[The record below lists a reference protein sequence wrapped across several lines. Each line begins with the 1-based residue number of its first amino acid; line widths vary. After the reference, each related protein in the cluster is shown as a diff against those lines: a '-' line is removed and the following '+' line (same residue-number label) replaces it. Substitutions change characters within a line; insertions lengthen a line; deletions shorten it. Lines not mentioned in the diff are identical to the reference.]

1 MTQVRS
7 ETTTYATDG
16 DRFVERH
23 EVLAGPLGEEEGYV
37 EKREGHLGVPSGGV
51 VEEVEEGRE
60 IGLLEPEG
68 KVDAEE
74 VEEKGED
81 EVEGG
86 EKEIGAID
94 GSEEAEEEAG
104 GEGTKEP
111 PHSLAE
117 TPDKKAESTN
127 GAAAKKAET
136 GPAATVAAEGA
147 GEAPV
152 REAREKDAEATS
164 TSVPV
169 GAGGEAEEG
178 DVSLVDSERKRK
190 AGAHEGE
197 EEAKKQ
203 KQGEGEKRGRG
214 RPAKGEVNGSGKGG
228 KEKEATEG
236 TRRSTRS
243 TRKSE

>member
-1 MTQVRS
+1 MAESNQQQQVSEGTGSNVQWAADHVTRAPGVVTQVRS

-68 KVDAEE
+68 KVDADE
-74 VEEKGED
+74 VEEEDDEDKAD

-86 EKEIGAID
+86 EKEIGALD
-94 GSEEAEEEAG
+94 EDDEKDVSASDDVESG

-117 TPDKKAESTN
+117 TPE
-127 GAAAKKAET
+127 KKAET
-136 GPAATVAAEGA
+136 GPAATVAAEA
-147 GEAPV
+147 VGEAPV
-152 REAREKDAEATS
+152 RAAREQDAASTS
-164 TSVPV
+164 TAVPV
-169 GAGGEAEEG
+169 AAAPED
-178 DVSLVDSERKRK
+178 DVALVDSERKRK
-190 AGAHEGE
+190 AGEQEG
-197 EEAKKQ
+197 
-203 KQGEGEKRGRG
+203 G
-214 RPAKGEVNGSGKGG
+214 
-228 KEKEATEG
+228 
-236 TRRSTRS
+236 
-243 TRKSE
+243 